1 MPRRLKPVEH
11 RLLRRF
17 MAATTVG
24 DVTFLQDRI
33 IMLVDLDYFFAQIE
47 ELRNP
52 MLKGKP
58 VVVGM
63 YSGRTKESGAVSTAN
78 YVARKYGVK
87 SGMPLF
93 LAKRKLEGCGAVFLP
108 VDYEYYKQFSDR
120 LMQIFRGYA
129 DVFEQVGIDEAYLD
143 VTSKVHGNF
152 DEAKTLV
159 EQMKADVKRQM
170 GVTFSVG
177 IGPNKLVAKIA
188 SDEHKPDG
196 VTLVRDEV
204 TDFLQA
210 LPVDRLLGI
219 GRKTAK
225 TMDTLGIKTIGDLA
239 EFSVQRLIEVFGKTL
254 GIYFHNAANGV
265 DDEPVQEAGEAES
278 ISRIGTLKENSRDL
292 EFILQKADELMGDV
306 YAELSQKHLS
316 FRQVSIF
323 AFMSDLSV
331 RNRSKTFEQPTTD
344 LETLRTL
351 VRELFG
357 KFLTESDLEVR
368 RIGVKVSG
376 FVKEELGQKQLTSY
390 LGE

>member
-1 MPRRLKPVEH
+1 MR
-11 RLLRRF
+11 
-17 MAATTVG
+17 
-24 DVTFLQDRI
+24 DRI
-33 IMLVDLDYFFAQIE
+33 VMLVDLDYFFAQIE

-52 MLKGKP
+52 TLKNKP
-58 VVVGM
+58 VVIGM
-63 YSGRTKESGAVSTAN
+63 YSGRTEESGAVSTAN

-93 LAKRKLEGCGAVFLP
+93 LAKRKLEGCDSVYLP
-108 VDYEYYKQFSDR
+108 VDYEYYQQFSDR
-120 LMQIFRGYA
+120 LMQNFRGYA

-152 DEAKTLV
+152 DEARTLV
-159 EQMKADVKRQM
+159 EQMKADIKRQM

-196 VTLVRDEV
+196 ITLVHDEEV
-204 TDFLQA
+204 KGFLQA
-210 LPVDRLLGI
+210 LPVDRLLGV

-225 TMDTLGIKTIGDLA
+225 TMDTLGIKTTGDLA

-292 EFILQKADELMGDV
+292 EFILQKADELIGDV

-316 FRQVSIF
+316 FKQVSIF

-331 RNRSKTFEQPTTD
+331 RNRSKTLEQPISD
-344 LETLRTL
+344 LETLRKI

-357 KFLTESDLEVR
+357 KFLAESDLKVR
-368 RIGVKVSG
+368 RVGVKVSG
-376 FVKEELGQKQLTSY
+376 FMKEERDQRQLTSF
-390 LGE
+390 LGD